1 MMHRNR
7 ISIYV
12 FVLSH
17 RDLVSP
23 NVLFLIFGNKKLIL
37 NAYTSTR

>member
-17 RDLVSP
+17 RDLFRS
-23 NVLFLIFGNKKLIL
+23 NIIFLIYGNKKLIL
-37 NAYTSTR
+37 NAYTSVR